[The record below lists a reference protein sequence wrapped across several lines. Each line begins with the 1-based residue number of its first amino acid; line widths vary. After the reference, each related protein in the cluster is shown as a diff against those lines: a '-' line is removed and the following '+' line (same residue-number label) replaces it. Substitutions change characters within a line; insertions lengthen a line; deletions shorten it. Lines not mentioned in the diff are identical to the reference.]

1 MKNLL
6 ASFVLSLAAFASVG
20 VAIAADNVTLVGTS
34 PKLPIGPGRVRVTA
48 RFTPNAIVAGSSTTF
63 SWSTVGGASFC
74 DITGVPGLD
83 SGGPNGSFTLSPTTN
98 LQANV
103 SCEGSD
109 DGLGGMANATLT
121 VQPGNTPPVVTA
133 SFSPAAIYT
142 GHSSTFSWSSQYA
155 TSCSS
160 TGAVSVNATAGSQVL
175 TPTTNQSVTVTCTG
189 PGGQT
194 SASAN
199 LSVSAAPPP
208 PPQVYAWASPSWL
221 SSPGPVWIDWT
232 SNYATGCNYGGPIGS
247 YFTYVYNTTTIWIS
261 CYGPGGTTSTVV
273 WITVAYHANQSAAN
287 EAAKA
292 NAPDIRDLGI
302 DLRAAEFSFART
314 DVNGDGQD
322 DLLVVNSDAR
332 EAYLLLG
339 VAGHFPVINKIVSDV
354 GRLEDITQV
363 QIPASGKAQDI
374 QIQVTH

>member
-6 ASFVLSLAAFASVG
+6 ASFALSLAAFASAG
-20 VAIAADNVTLVGTS
+20 VAIAADDVTLVGTS
-34 PKLPIGPGRVRVTA
+34 PKAPIGPGRVRVTA

-98 LQANV
+98 LQAHV

-133 SFSPAAIYT
+133 SFTPAAIYA

-208 PPQVYAWASPSWL
+208 PPQVYASASPSWL
-221 SSPGPVWIDWT
+221 YSPAWVWIDWSSINAT
-232 SNYATGCNYGGPIGS
+232 SCARGGPFGS
-247 YFTYVYNTTTIWIS
+247 YMIYVSFTTAEWVY
-261 CYGPGGTTSTVV
+261 CYGPGGTGAAVV
-273 WITVAYHANQSAAN
+273 WIYLTPHAYQSAAN
-287 EAAKA
+287 EATKA
-292 NAPDIRDLGI
+292 TAPDIRDLGI
-302 DLRAAEFSFART
+302 DLSSAEFSYART

-322 DLLVVNSDAR
+322 DLLVVNSDTR

-339 VAGHFPVINKIVSDV
+339 VAGRFPVISK
-354 GRLEDITQV
+354 
-363 QIPASGKAQDI
+363 
-374 QIQVTH
+374 